1 MSLADGLASALLLA
15 RGRVEGLALLPP
27 TLEAAAFSFRAALIC
42 LPAFLGLRLLAWAE
56 GPVPANGVPIALLA
70 EALGFAISWAGFALA
85 SLAVATQAGRAAA
98 WPRFIAAW
106 NWTNLVQ
113 YALLVL
119 LAVPAL
125 LGAPAG
131 VSTVLGLAALGYALW
146 LEWFVVRAALA
157 LPGATAAMV
166 VALDLAI
173 GLAASGFTT
182 RISGG

>member
-1 MSLADGLASALLLA
+1 MSFADGLAAALLLA
-15 RGRVEGLALLPP
+15 RGRAEGLALLPP
-27 TLEAAAFSFRAALIC
+27 TLEAAAHSFRAALPC
-42 LPAFLGLRLLAWAE
+42 LAAFLGLRLLAWAD
-56 GPVPANGVPIALLA
+56 GAPANGVAVALLA
-70 EALGFAISWAGFALA
+70 EALGFAITWAGFALA

-119 LAVPAL
+119 LAVPGL
-125 LGAPAG
+125 LGAPDG
-131 VSTVLGLAALGYALW
+131 LVTTLGLVALGYALW

-157 LPGATAAMV
+157 LPGATAAVV

-182 RISGG
+182 RIAGG